1 MRWYCVEMQ
10 MGRDSELGVERGA
23 EVERSIRC
31 ASSCL
36 ERDRFSMRMAPVVG
50 VNVLVEAR
58 RCADEFISGGAE
70 DRGDGEAK
78 GQKAESTLKKGGRFG
93 PTSTIVTTSNT
104 RRLSKYSHFDKI
116 RSILSHCRCC
126 RANTRLF

>member
-10 MGRDSELGVERGA
+10 MGQDSEPGVERGA

-50 VNVLVEAR
+50 VNVLAEAR
-58 RCADEFISGGAE
+58 RCADELISRGAE
-70 DRGDGEAK
+70 DRGDREAK

-93 PTSTIVTTSNT
+93 PTSTIVTKSNT
-104 RRLSKYSHFDKI
+104 TRLSKYSHFDKI
-116 RSILSHCRCC
+116 
-126 RANTRLF
+126 